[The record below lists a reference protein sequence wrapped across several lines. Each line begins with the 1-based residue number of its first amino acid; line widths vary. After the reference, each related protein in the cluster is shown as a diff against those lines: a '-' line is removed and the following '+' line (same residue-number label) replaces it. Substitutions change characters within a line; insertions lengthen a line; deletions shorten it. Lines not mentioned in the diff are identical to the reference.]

1 MLRVEKQFQLKRF
14 CLFQGLSREE
24 NNFYLSVLKLKNFMS
39 EFPPC
44 PKCKCEYTY
53 SNGSLMVCPEC
64 FYEWNPD
71 EETET
76 KEAQKKILDSN
87 GNELHDGDTVI
98 VVKDLPVKGS
108 SKPVKAGTKVKNIRL
123 TEGDHNIDCKIEGFG
138 AMGLKSEFV
147 RKA

>member
-1 MLRVEKQFQLKRF
+1 MPDL
-14 CLFQGLSREE
+14 
-24 NNFYLSVLKLKNFMS
+24 
-39 EFPPC
+39 PHC

-64 FYEWNPD
+64 FYEWNAE
-71 EETET
+71 EETAVAEVS
-76 KEAQKKILDSN
+76 AKITDAN

-98 VVKDLPVKGS
+98 VIKDLPVKGS
-108 SKPVKAGTKVKNIRL
+108 SKAVKAGTKVKNIRL
-123 TEGDHNIDCKIEGFG
+123 SDGDHNIDCKIEGFG